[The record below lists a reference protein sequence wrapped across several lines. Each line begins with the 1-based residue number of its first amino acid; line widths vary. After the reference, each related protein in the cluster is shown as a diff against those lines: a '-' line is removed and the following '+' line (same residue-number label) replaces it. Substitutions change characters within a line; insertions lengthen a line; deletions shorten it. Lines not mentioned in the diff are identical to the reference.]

1 MIYCFCWWDLFIWGK
16 DKYVENFEKEN
27 FKLLFL
33 DKYVVNKYFRLVF
46 MYNLRLIKEFEY
58 RVFSMNGYG
67 YKNYINLEIYC
78 FIYF

>member
-1 MIYCFCWWDLFIWGK
+1 MIYCFCWWDLGK

-33 DKYVVNKYFRLVF
+33 DKYVVNKYFRLAF